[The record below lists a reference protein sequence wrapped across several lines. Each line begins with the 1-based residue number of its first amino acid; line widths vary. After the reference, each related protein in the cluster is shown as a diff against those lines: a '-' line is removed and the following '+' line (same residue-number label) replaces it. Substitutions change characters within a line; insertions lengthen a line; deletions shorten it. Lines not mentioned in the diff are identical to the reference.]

1 MSWDHD
7 RSVDRIQTHLDG
19 MGEITVSKL
28 KREADLEELLSETQC
43 REIFGAHVYVQVA
56 NFARLASAATD
67 DEQQIKRL
75 IQAVHV
81 YQREV
86 SRIVEGSDLFDGL
99 RVHFQ
104 GAKLHALFYRP
115 IDDDEELATRA
126 VLLQLVL
133 RDFVSSVFNPA
144 FTHVDD
150 FRVAAGADLG
160 NVIGTQNGVRGDR
173 ELLFVGAP
181 ANYAAKI
188 IGPVGTLRITQAVYD
203 ILPDDL
209 RELAVEVE
217 GASGKEYQIGSVT
230 KLEIDALCERYGVAW
245 DREKSRERVD
255 GDRENYPLKEIHFSN
270 AETLID
276 IDALSITNSKRL
288 LAASVFADVSGFT
301 RYVDEADD
309 DEKREEALRVF
320 HAMRK
325 EFAQVLT
332 QDFNG
337 VRVQFQG
344 DRIQAFFHL
353 PKEDGK
359 ALARKAVKAAV
370 AVQSSMETSLKE
382 CLPEADRLSVA
393 IGVDLG
399 TTLVSKLGTRG
410 ARDRIC
416 LGEAVEAA
424 AAIEERI
431 EGTQIGLSKT
441 VYDQL
446 PDEQQKLFVWDNRAR
461 GYVASSL
468 TAEKLE
474 RAEQAMAMGKTTPLF
489 VASAGTGIRISSERS
504 ADARSVTPARSY
516 GG

>member
-7 RSVDRIQTHLDG
+7 RSVERIQTHLEG
-19 MGEITVSKL
+19 MGDIVVSKL

-67 DEQQIKRL
+67 DEEEIKRL
-75 IQAVHV
+75 IQAVHI

-86 SRIVEGSDLFDGL
+86 SRIVESSDLFDGV

-115 IDDDEELATRA
+115 IDDEAELAARA

-133 RDFVSSVFNPA
+133 RDFIASVFNPA
-144 FTHVDD
+144 FTSVGD
-150 FRVAAGADLG
+150 FRVAAGADIG
-160 NVIGTQNGVRGDR
+160 DVIGTQNGVRGDR

-188 IGPVGTLRITQAVYD
+188 VGPAGTLRITSAVYD
-203 ILPDDL
+203 ALPDDL
-209 RELAVEVE
+209 KELAVEVE
-217 GASGKEYQIGSVT
+217 DAGGEKYQLQSIT
-230 KLEIDALCERYGVAW
+230 KSELDDLCAANGVAW
-245 DREKSRERVD
+245 DRQKSRERVD
-255 GDRENYPLKEIHFSN
+255 QDSGNYPLEDIHFGK
-270 AETLID
+270 ADALID
-276 IDALSITNSKRL
+276 IDLLSITNNKRV

-301 RYVDEADD
+301 RYVDGADT
-309 DEKREEALRVF
+309 DEKKEEALRVF
-320 HAMRK
+320 HALRK

-353 PKEDGK
+353 PKEDEK
-359 ALARKAVKAAV
+359 AIGRKVVKAAV
-370 AVQSSMETSLKE
+370 AIQSSMETSLKE
-382 CLPEADRLSVA
+382 CLPEANRLSVA
-393 IGVDLG
+393 IGVDMG
-399 TTLVSKLGTRG
+399 ITLVSKLGSRG

-424 AAIEERI
+424 AALEERI
-431 EGTQIGLSKT
+431 SGTQIGLAKP

-446 PDEQQKLFVWDNRAR
+446 PEEQQKLFVWDNDAR
-461 GYVASSL
+461 GYVASNL

-474 RAEQAMAMGKTTPLF
+474 RAEQAATLGKSAPLF
-489 VASAGTGIRISSERS
+489 VAPSGSGIRISSEKS
-504 ADARSVTPARSY
+504 ADARPVNPAKSY
-516 GG
+516 GC